1 MVAKSGEALSGGNPE
16 SIQPGE
22 NSIYLNSSYYT
33 LCDGSNG
40 ACAGVNGLSGCS
52 NSATDQAAWVNLNGY
67 NTLVASGGCS
77 CGTINASDLPD
88 FACGDSV
95 IVTDQCT
102 QKSETVYITDSA
114 TVPCSC
120 QDFCSAGTF
129 MRAMDMTEGT
139 FKYFENGSTA
149 QGVIPILLEY

>member
-1 MVAKSGEALSGGNPE
+1 M
-16 SIQPGE
+16 IQPGE
-22 NSIYLNSSYYT
+22 NSMYLNASYYT

-40 ACAGVNGLSGCS
+40 ACAGVNGLPGCS
-52 NSATDQAAWVNLNGY
+52 NTATNQAAWVNLNGY
-67 NTLVASGGCS
+67 NTLS
-77 CGTINASDLPD
+77 CTCGNISSSDLPS
-88 FACGDSV
+88 FTCGNQV

-102 QKSETVYITDSA
+102 LNSETVIITDSA

-120 QDFCSAGTF
+120 QDICSVGTL

-149 QGVIPILLEY
+149 RGVIPILLEW